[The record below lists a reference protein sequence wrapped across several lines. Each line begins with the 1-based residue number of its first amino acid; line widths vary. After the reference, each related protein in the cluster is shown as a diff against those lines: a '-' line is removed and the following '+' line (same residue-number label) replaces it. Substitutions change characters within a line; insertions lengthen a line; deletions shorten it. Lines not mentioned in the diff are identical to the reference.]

1 MNKVWSDYVQ
11 GCNTL
16 YYSRKLRFDDRF
28 FSLYEP
34 LFALECEK
42 PLKILEIGCGPGAL
56 AGALRRMYPNARIV
70 AIDRDSEFI
79 AFAREKE
86 KGIEFIEG
94 DATALPFADGEFD
107 VTISNTVSEHI
118 APALFLGEQYRVLKN
133 GGRCIV
139 LSSRK
144 GIVHRAE
151 CLDESE
157 YEAEFWKKAAE
168 HDRTHEVCR
177 VCQYPMNERELPQ
190 AFEKYGFSAVS
201 TGYALIDLTPDDP
214 KYDTELALQMI
225 EAERLGELDSIIS
238 VEKTMGEHF
247 AASEIEKMTDIIN
260 AKYDARVRDYTRGV
274 KLWDTNMSLIMV
286 IRGDK

>member
-28 FSLYEP
+28 FSLYAP
-34 LFALECEK
+34 LFALDREK

-56 AGALRRMYPNARIV
+56 AGALRRMYPNAQIV

-86 KGIEFIEG
+86 KGIEFVEG
-94 DATALPFADGEFD
+94 DATALPYADGEFD

-118 APALFLGEQYRVLKN
+118 APELFFGEQYRVLKN

-144 GIVHRAE
+144 GIIHRAE
-151 CLDESE
+151 CLGESE
-157 YEAEFWKKAAE
+157 YEAKFWKKAAE

-177 VCQYPMNERELPQ
+177 VCQYPMSECELPQ
-190 AFEKYGFSAVS
+190 AFEKYGFSSVS

-214 KYDTELALQMI
+214 KYDSEFACKMI
-225 EAERLGELDSIIS
+225 EAERFGELDSIIS
-238 VEKTMGEHF
+238 VKKTMSEHF
-247 AASEIEKMTDIIN
+247 APSEIDKMIEITN
-260 AKYDARVRDYTRGV
+260 AKYDARVSDYRRGV
-274 KLWDTNMSLIMV
+274 KHWDTNTSLIMV
-286 IRGDK
+286 VRGDK